1 MTRSQRHPGRRG
13 REDDSPLSGMDL
25 SELIAEV
32 QERLTSM
39 ARMQAQVQNLLDAF
53 LSVSTGLDLPST
65 LRRIVESACDLVDA
79 RYGALGVLRQGGGG
93 LAAFIH
99 VGIDEELAATM
110 GHLPEGK
117 GVLGQ
122 LISEPHPLRIPD
134 LGQHPSS
141 VGFPPHHPPMKTFL
155 GVPVLVRGEVF
166 GNLYMTEK
174 RHGRFTAE
182 DEAVLTA
189 LAGAAGIAIHNA
201 RLYEESEIR
210 RRWLAAVADVRAVLL
225 ETPSAADALTLIAE
239 RIAGLTEADAT
250 WLFMGPHPETGAY
263 TMSAQSGKGLNDLT
277 DERFAPGDS
286 PVLDALDQADGVVTM
301 DLSGMAYESRNPHI
315 DWGPCI
321 AIPLRGTHSDNAVVI
336 AARKVGADPFD
347 PSITPLVKA
356 FADQASVALDMA
368 ARQRLA
374 RQLDVYEDRDR
385 IARDLHDHVIQRVF
399 AAGLALQAVLPR
411 VDDAQARSRVGFVVR
426 QLDDTVRDI
435 RTTIF
440 DLKTTADADAGGS
453 VRRRLLDIVNE
464 TADGILEPTVRMSG
478 AIDTLVTGEL
488 AADVEAVVREG
499 VSNAARHSGGGHVT
513 VTLDVADEV
522 VVEIVDDGR
531 GIDPQ
536 AARSGLRNLEQ
547 RAGGH
552 GGQSAVE
559 VVRDGGTRLRWSA
572 PLR

>member
-1 MTRSQRHPGRRG
+1 MTGSQRHPGTSG
-13 REDDSPLSGMDL
+13 REESPLSGMRL
-25 SELIAEV
+25 TELVDEV
-32 QERLTSM
+32 QQRLTSM
-39 ARMQAQVQNLLDAF
+39 ARAQARIQHLLDAF

-99 VGIDEELAATM
+99 VGIGDELAARM
-110 GHLPEGK
+110 GSLPEGK

-122 LISEPHPLRIPD
+122 LITEPYPLRIPD
-134 LGQHPSS
+134 LSKHPSS

-155 GVPVLVRGEVF
+155 GVPVLVRGDVF

-174 RHGRFTAE
+174 RHGQFTAE

-189 LAGAAGIAIHNA
+189 LAGAAGIAIDNA
-201 RLYEESEIR
+201 HLYEESEIR
-210 RRWLAAVADVRAVLL
+210 RRWLAAVADVRALLL
-225 ETPSAADALTLIAE
+225 EAPSAADALALIAE
-239 RIAGLTEADAT
+239 RIADLTQADAT
-250 WLFMGPHPETGAY
+250 WLLMGPAPDSGAY
-263 TMSAQSGKGLNDLT
+263 TISAQSGEGLHDLIG
-277 DERFAPGDS
+277 EEFAPGDS
-286 PVLDALDQADGVVTM
+286 PVLDAVDQAGGVVTL
-301 DLSGMAYESRNPHI
+301 DLSVMAYETRNPHI

-321 AIPLRGTHSDNAVVI
+321 AIPLRGAHTDSAVII
-336 AARKVGADPFD
+336 AARKAGAAPFD
-347 PSITPLVKA
+347 ESVTPLVTA
-356 FADQASVALDMA
+356 FADQASAALDVA

-411 VDDAQARSRVGFVVR
+411 VSDPQVHGRIQSVVR

-440 DLKTTADADAGGS
+440 DLQTTDTVDSGGS
-453 VRRRLLDIVNE
+453 LRRRLLDIVTE
-464 TADGILEPTVRMSG
+464 TADGILQPTVRMSG
-478 AIDTLVTGEL
+478 AVDSLVTGEL
-488 AADVEAVVREG
+488 ASDVEAVVREG
-499 VSNAARHSGGGHVT
+499 MSNAARHSGAGHAT

-522 VVEIVDDGR
+522 VVEILDDGH
-531 GIDPQ
+531 GIDPR

-547 RAGGH
+547 RARQH
-552 GGQSAVE
+552 GGE
-559 VVRDGGTRLRWSA
+559 VVVEALPEGGTRLRWSA
-572 PLR
+572 RLR

>member
-1 MTRSQRHPGRRG
+1 MTGSQRHPGTSG
-13 REDDSPLSGMDL
+13 REESPLSGMRL
-25 SELIAEV
+25 TELVDEV
-32 QERLTSM
+32 QQRLRSM
-39 ARMQAQVQNLLDAF
+39 ARAQARIQHLLDAF

-99 VGIDEELAATM
+99 VGIGDELAARM
-110 GHLPEGK
+110 GSLPEGK

-122 LISEPHPLRIPD
+122 LITEPYPLRIPD
-134 LGQHPSS
+134 LSKHPSS

-155 GVPVLVRGEVF
+155 GVPVLVRGDVF

-174 RHGRFTAE
+174 RHGQFTAE

-189 LAGAAGIAIHNA
+189 LAGAAGIAIDNA
-201 RLYEESEIR
+201 HLYEESEIR
-210 RRWLAAVADVRAVLL
+210 RRWLAAVADVRALLL
-225 ETPSAADALTLIAE
+225 EAPSAADALGLIAE
-239 RIAGLTEADAT
+239 RIADLTQADAT
-250 WLFMGPHPETGAY
+250 WLLMGPAPDSGAY
-263 TMSAQSGKGLNDLT
+263 TISAQSGEGLHDLIG
-277 DERFAPGDS
+277 EEFAPGDS
-286 PVLDALDQADGVVTM
+286 PVLDAVDQAGGVVTL
-301 DLSGMAYESRNPHI
+301 DLSVMAYETRNPHI

-321 AIPLRGTHSDNAVVI
+321 AIPLRGAHTDSAVII
-336 AARKVGADPFD
+336 AARKAGAAPFD
-347 PSITPLVKA
+347 ESVTPLVTA
-356 FADQASVALDMA
+356 FADQASAALDVA

-411 VDDAQARSRVGFVVR
+411 VSDPQVHGRIQSVVR

-440 DLKTTADADAGGS
+440 DLQTTDTVDSGGS
-453 VRRRLLDIVNE
+453 LRRRLLDIVTE
-464 TADGILEPTVRMSG
+464 TADGILQPTVRMSG
-478 AIDTLVTGEL
+478 AVDSLVTGEL

-499 VSNAARHSGGGHVT
+499 MSNAARHSGAGHVT

-522 VVEIVDDGR
+522 VVEILDDGH
-531 GIDPQ
+531 GIDPR

-547 RAGGH
+547 RARQH
-552 GGQSAVE
+552 GGE
-559 VVRDGGTRLRWSA
+559 VVVEALPEGGTRLRWSA
-572 PLR
+572 RLR

>member
-1 MTRSQRHPGRRG
+1 MTRSQQHPGRINQ
-13 REDDSPLSGMDL
+13 EENSPLSGSRL

-32 QERLTSM
+32 QERLTSV
-39 ARMQAQVQNLLDAF
+39 ARVQARVQNLLDAF

-99 VGIDEELAATM
+99 VGIDEELAARM

-122 LISEPHPLRIPD
+122 LISDPHPLRIPD

-141 VGFPPHHPPMKTFL
+141 VGFPPHHPPMKSFL

-174 RHGRFTAE
+174 RHGQFTAE
-182 DEAVLTA
+182 DEAVLSA
-189 LAGAAGIAIHNA
+189 LAGAAGIAIDNA

-239 RIAGLTEADAT
+239 RIAALTEADAT
-250 WLFMGPHPETGAY
+250 WLLMGPHPETGAY
-263 TMSAQSGKGLNDLT
+263 TMSAQSGEGLNDLT
-277 DERFAPGDS
+277 GEQFAPGDS
-286 PVLDALDQADGVVTM
+286 PVLDALDQAAGVVTM
-301 DLSGMAYESRNPHI
+301 DLSGMAYETRNPHI
-315 DWGPCI
+315 DWGPCL
-321 AIPLRGTHSDNAVVI
+321 AIPLRGTHSDSAVVI
-336 AARKVGADPFD
+336 AARTVGADPFD
-347 PSITPLVKA
+347 RSITPLVTA

-374 RQLDVYEDRDR
+374 RQLDVYADRDR

-411 VDDAQARSRVGFVVR
+411 VGDAEARSRVGSVVR

-440 DLKTTADADAGGS
+440 DLQTTDGADAGGS

-464 TADGILEPTVRMSG
+464 TAAGILEPTVRMSG
-478 AIDTLVTGEL
+478 AVDTLVIGEL

-499 VSNAARHSGGGHVT
+499 VSNAARHSGGDHVT

-522 VVEIVDDGR
+522 VVEILDDGR
-531 GIDPQ
+531 GIDSQ

-552 GGQSAVE
+552 GGQTAVE
-559 VVRDGGTRLRWSA
+559 ALPDGGTRLRWSA

>member
-1 MTRSQRHPGRRG
+1 
-13 REDDSPLSGMDL
+13 
-25 SELIAEV
+25 
-32 QERLTSM
+32 
-39 ARMQAQVQNLLDAF
+39 
-53 LSVSTGLDLPST
+53 
-65 LRRIVESACDLVDA
+65 
-79 RYGALGVLRQGGGG
+79 
-93 LAAFIH
+93 
-99 VGIDEELAATM
+99 
-110 GHLPEGK
+110 
-117 GVLGQ
+117 
-122 LISEPHPLRIPD
+122 
-134 LGQHPSS
+134 
-141 VGFPPHHPPMKTFL
+141 
-155 GVPVLVRGEVF
+155 VLVRGEVF

-189 LAGAAGIAIHNA
+189 LAGAAGIAVHNA

-225 ETPSAADALTLIAE
+225 ATPSAADALTLIAE
-239 RIAGLTEADAT
+239 RIAGLTEADAS